1 MAYRP
6 FATLIAGTC
15 LATLPM
21 AAQAQT
27 DFTISVNT
35 GENHIR
41 NITLQQFLSDL
52 SAATNGEL
60 VGELFDNGQLYS
72 GRDVPR
78 AVARGDVDMA
88 VPVTVYLSPFV
99 PDLSVLDL
107 ALFAGVP
114 AEQFNQIVDGP
125 LGQDLSQQIAETL
138 DVAVPGHWMLLGS
151 AHTFGADQPIASY
164 DDIAGQ
170 RIRIPGGA
178 AILSHYQTLDADPV
192 VISFGDVPVALSQ
205 GTIDGILTTN
215 ETIRSAQLWE
225 AGVSSGFLDNVQT
238 LYYVPIV
245 NRGFWASLTDDQ
257 RTTFT
262 DLWNQAIATE
272 RAEAIRRQ
280 EEAQAINAE
289 NGIAF
294 TTPTAD
300 EVATAQ
306 AALQATVDDVA
317 AEMGISDDTLT
328 LAREVSAQ

>member
-1 MAYRP
+1 MAYRL

-27 DFTISVNT
+27 EFTISVNT

-52 SAATNGEL
+52 STATNGEL
-60 VGELFDNGQLYS
+60 VGQLFDNGQLY
-72 GRDVPR
+72 GARDVPR

-114 AEQFNQIVDGP
+114 AERFNQIVDGP
-125 LGQDLSQQIAETL
+125 LGQDLNQQIAETL
-138 DVAVPGHWMLLGS
+138 DVAVPGHWMLLGA

-225 AGVSSGFLDNVQT
+225 AGVSSGFLDSVQT

-262 DLWNQAIATE
+262 DLWNQAIVTE

-280 EEAQAINAE
+280 EEAQDINAE

-294 TTPTAD
+294 TTPTPD

-306 AALQATVDDVA
+306 AALLATVDDVA
-317 AEMGISDDTLT
+317 AEMGISDETLT